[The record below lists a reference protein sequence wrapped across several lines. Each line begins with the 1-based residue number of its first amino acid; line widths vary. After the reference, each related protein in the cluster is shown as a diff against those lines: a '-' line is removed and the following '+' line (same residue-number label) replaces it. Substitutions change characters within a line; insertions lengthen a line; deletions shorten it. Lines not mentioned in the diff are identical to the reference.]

1 VRFRGDRGSEG
12 GVLLTI
18 EDRPTGSRT
27 CIWSVTAI
35 GSGAAIWRCGNGFVP
50 TRPRGPAAQLKG
62 RLAAQFSGDR
72 RAYTAT
78 KAAFIQQ
85 LLSAN

>member
-1 VRFRGDRGSEG
+1 
-12 GVLLTI
+12 
-18 EDRPTGSRT
+18 
-27 CIWSVTAI
+27 
-35 GSGAAIWRCGNGFVP
+35 VP